1 MTWVFYKMVWRIEQI
16 NDMAWYSTSQIQV
29 YSQFIDLSGIS
40 LVYFDT
46 LIFSKLSSFFF
57 CYGKKRNID
66 FNAIMNKPV
75 FKRLNA

>member
-40 LVYFDT
+40 LEYFDT
-46 LIFSKLSSFFF
+46 LIFS
-57 CYGKKRNID
+57 
-66 FNAIMNKPV
+66 
-75 FKRLNA
+75 